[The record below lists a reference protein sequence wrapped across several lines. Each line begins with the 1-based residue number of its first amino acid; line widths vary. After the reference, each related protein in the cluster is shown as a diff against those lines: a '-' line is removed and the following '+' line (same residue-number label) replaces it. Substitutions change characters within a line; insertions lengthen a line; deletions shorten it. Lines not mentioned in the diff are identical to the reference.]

1 MSKSKLLDYFL
12 DKQVLVIYKRPSEN
26 NGEAMMGVLIDMDDE
41 HYYIGG
47 DNESL
52 FAVTK
57 HSVRA
62 IADATEAVEGFDKDK
77 DILQ

>member
-1 MSKSKLLDYFL
+1 MKSKLLDYFL
-12 DKQVLVIYKRPSEN
+12 DKKVIVVYKTPSEN

-47 DNESL
+47 DNESR

-62 IADATEAVEGFDKDK
+62 IADATDAIEGFDETKDT
-77 DILQ
+77 LQ